1 MGLPFVRTS
10 LDHGTAPTG

>member
-10 LDHGTAPTG
+10 LGHGTAPTG